1 MLVLGLVLNAAG
13 LGLLCW
19 LIFALAVYAVPF
31 FAAVSVGML
40 TFNSGGG
47 VVGGL
52 LVGVLAG
59 ASTLVMG
66 QIAFAMTRS
75 AILRATIG
83 AVFAVPAALAGYHVV
98 LAISEIGVSSLAWRQ
113 IFACLGAI
121 SVGVT
126 AWMRLALFAETRPSI
141 PGRSARNG
149 PHAVLMAAARG

>member
-1 MLVLGLVLNAAG
+1 MLALGLVLNTAG

-40 TFNSGGG
+40 AFNSGAG
-47 VVGGL
+47 VIGGL

-83 AVFAVPAALAGYHVV
+83 VVFAVPAALAGYHVV
-98 LAISEIGVSSLAWRQ
+98 LAISQIGVPSLAWRE
-113 IFACLGAI
+113 IFPCFGAA
-121 SVGVT
+121 SVGAT
-126 AWMRLALFAETRPSI
+126 AWMRLALFEES
-141 PGRSARNG
+141 
-149 PHAVLMAAARG
+149 PH